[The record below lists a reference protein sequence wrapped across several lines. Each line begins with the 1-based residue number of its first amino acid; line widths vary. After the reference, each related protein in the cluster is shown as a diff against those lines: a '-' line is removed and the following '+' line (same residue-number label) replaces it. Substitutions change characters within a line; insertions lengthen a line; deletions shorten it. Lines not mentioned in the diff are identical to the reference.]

1 VAEVALRRTEI
12 RAPFDGVVGARLVSP
27 GDYVQGG
34 GFRGRDGDDPT
45 GLVTIDKVDRVRL
58 LFSVPEV
65 AVPRMHVG
73 IPIEVTVTP
82 YPDERFAGEVYF
94 VAPALDP
101 RNRRMLIK
109 GLIPNPK
116 RLLRPGL
123 SATVHLEVGNR
134 DAALMVPE
142 SAVLY
147 DATGKSVWRLLEDGT
162 AQRVPVELGVRQ
174 AGRVEIVRGL
184 AAGDRVVSAGV
195 NKVAPG
201 RPLQIT
207 NDAPA
212 TS

>member
-1 VAEVALRRTEI
+1 
-12 RAPFDGVVGARLVSP
+12 
-27 GDYVQGG
+27 
-34 GFRGRDGDDPT
+34 
-45 GLVTIDKVDRVRL
+45 
-58 LFSVPEV
+58 
-65 AVPRMHVG
+65 
-73 IPIEVTVTP
+73 
-82 YPDERFAGEVYF
+82 
-94 VAPALDP
+94 
-101 RNRRMLIK
+101 
-109 GLIPNPK
+109 
-116 RLLRPGL
+116 
-123 SATVHLEVGNR
+123 
-134 DAALMVPE
+134 MVPE

-147 DATGKSVWRLLEDGT
+147 DATGNSVWRLLEDGT